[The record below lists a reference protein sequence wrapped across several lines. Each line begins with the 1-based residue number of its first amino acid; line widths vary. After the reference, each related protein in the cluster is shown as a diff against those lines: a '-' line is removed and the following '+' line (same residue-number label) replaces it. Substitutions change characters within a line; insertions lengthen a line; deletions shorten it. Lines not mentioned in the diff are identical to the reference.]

1 MAVASS
7 AAITAA
13 AAPASASLVR
23 STRFSSLHLPAFK
36 RTENAEYPEAKSLSS
51 SFLGQGRQTSSFHDA
66 LAKQLTLPKA
76 TKSGVVK
83 LETVAKLKVAINGFG
98 RIGRNFLRCWH
109 GRKDSPLE
117 VVVVNDSGGVKNA
130 SHLLKYDSMLGT
142 FKADVKIVDN
152 ESISVDG
159 KVIKV
164 VSNRDPFKLPWAEL
178 GIDIVIEGTGVFV
191 DGPGAGKHIQAGASK
206 VIITAPA
213 KGADIPTY
221 VVGVNEGDYSH
232 EVSNIISNASC
243 TTNCLAP
250 FVKVL
255 DQEFGIVKGTMTT
268 THSYTGDQRLLDA
281 SHRDLRRARAAA
293 LNIVPTSTGAAKA
306 VSLVL
311 PQLKG
316 KLNGIALRVP
326 TPNVSVVDLVINVE
340 KKGISAEDVNG
351 AFRKAAASDGPLKG
365 ILAVCDVPLVSVD
378 FRCSDVSSTVD
389 SSLTMVMGDDMVKVV
404 AWYDN
409 EWGYSQRVVDLAH
422 LVASKWPGAAKPG
435 SGDPLDEFCK
445 TNPDTDECRVYEA

>member
-1 MAVASS
+1 MAAHAALAATRIPTSARLHSKAASRQRVDFADFSGLRPGSCSVS
-7 AAITAA
+7 AAAREA
-13 AAPASASLVR
+13 SFSDVLGAQLVARASGENAVRAPA
-23 STRFSSLHLPAFK
+23 
-36 RTENAEYPEAKSLSS
+36 E
-51 SFLGQGRQTSSFHDA
+51 
-66 LAKQLTLPKA
+66 
-76 TKSGVVK
+76 
-83 LETVAKLKVAINGFG
+83 AKLKVAINGFG

-109 GRKDSPLE
+109 GRENSPLE
-117 VVVVNDSGGVKNA
+117 VIVINDSGGVRNA

-152 ESISVDG
+152 ETISVDG
-159 KVIKV
+159 KNIQV
-164 VSNRDPFKLPWAEL
+164 VSNRDPLKLPWAEL

-191 DGPGAGKHIQAGASK
+191 DGPGAGKHLQAGAKK

-221 VVGVNEGDYSH
+221 VVGVNEGDYDH
-232 EVSNIISNASC
+232 DVANIVSNASC

-250 FVKVL
+250 FAKIL
-255 DQEFGIVKGTMTT
+255 DEEFGIVKGTMTT

-326 TPNVSVVDLVINVE
+326 TPNVSVVDLVINTV
-340 KKGISAEDVNG
+340 KTGITADDVNA
-351 AFRKAAASDGPLKG
+351 AFRKAADGPLKG
-365 ILAVCDVPLVSVD
+365 ILDVCDEPLVSVD
-378 FRCSDVSSTVD
+378 FRCSDVSTSID
-389 SSLTMVMGDDMVKVV
+389 ASLTMVMGDDMVKVV
-404 AWYDN
+404 AC
-409 EWGYSQRVVDLAH
+409 QRVVDLAH
-422 LVASKWPGAAKPG
+422 LVAAKWPGAGTGG
-435 SGDPLDEFCK
+435 SGDPLEDYCK
-445 TNPDTDECRVYEA
+445 TDPNAVECKVFDE